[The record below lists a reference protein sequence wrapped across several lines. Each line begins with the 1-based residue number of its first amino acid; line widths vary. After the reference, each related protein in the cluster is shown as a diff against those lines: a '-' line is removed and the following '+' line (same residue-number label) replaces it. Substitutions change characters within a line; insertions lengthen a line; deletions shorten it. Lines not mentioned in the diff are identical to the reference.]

1 VQILR
6 GDNARLA
13 AQVGVRPATG
23 AAPVVRVPAAVPVA
37 FVTPGRSAPSR
48 PGAVVFAPPPP
59 AVPAPAAPALTPPA
73 AGPRT
78 HIVAPGETLSGISLR
93 YYGSARRWAEIF
105 EANLDTVRAPH
116 LLRAGQ
122 RLRIP

>member
-1 VQILR
+1 
-6 GDNARLA
+6 
-13 AQVGVRPATG
+13 
-23 AAPVVRVPAAVPVA
+23 
-37 FVTPGRSAPSR
+37 VTA
-48 PGAVVFAPPPP
+48 
-59 AVPAPAAPALTPPA
+59 PA

-93 YYGSARRWAEIF
+93 YYGSARRWAEIY